1 MKNYYP
7 SYYPSYVTSPSHKIF
22 VKSYKSPIHTLN
34 GYCAK
39 LASNLDA
46 KVGLLT
52 LSDPRQHKTM
62 CFLNFHKFDV
72 TVPLNHAIAS
82 EI

>member
-7 SYYPSYVTSPSHKIF
+7 SYYPSYVTSPSHKISA
-22 VKSYKSPIHTLN
+22 KGHTLN

-39 LASNLDA
+39 LVSSLDV

-52 LSDPRQHKTM
+52 LSDPR
-62 CFLNFHKFDV
+62 
-72 TVPLNHAIAS
+72 
-82 EI
+82 

>member
-1 MKNYYP
+1 MTNYYP
-7 SYYPSYVTSPSHKIF
+7 SY
-22 VKSYKSPIHTLN
+22 KSFAQNFCQGHTLN

-52 LSDPRQHKTM
+52 LSYSRQPQGGTR
-62 CFLNFHKFDV
+62 FLSIRGG
-72 TVPLNHAIAS
+72 PCQYLGYEILQQNHIWGL
-82 EI
+82 